1 MSEEEGDTG
10 VIYML
15 FPTDPFNLVYG
26 EYARRLG
33 ANANQIAVFRLNG
46 SVVPSGL
53 LTCQLNLH
61 DGQTLVVRGLV
72 QGLNVNTHMCTFFV
86 RAMVDWYPGW
96 FVKAAFNAPLWT
108 VFYDWAIL
116 LGVQPAM
123 VKMFRNFDQLDKNL
137 TIRGA
142 GIQNWCT
149 LFACL
154 EQD

>member
-1 MSEEEGDTG
+1 
-10 VIYML
+10 
-15 FPTDPFNLVYG
+15 
-26 EYARRLG
+26 
-33 ANANQIAVFRLNG
+33 
-46 SVVPSGL
+46 
-53 LTCQLNLH
+53 
-61 DGQTLVVRGLV
+61 
-72 QGLNVNTHMCTFFV
+72 
-86 RAMVDWYPGW
+86 MVDWYPGW